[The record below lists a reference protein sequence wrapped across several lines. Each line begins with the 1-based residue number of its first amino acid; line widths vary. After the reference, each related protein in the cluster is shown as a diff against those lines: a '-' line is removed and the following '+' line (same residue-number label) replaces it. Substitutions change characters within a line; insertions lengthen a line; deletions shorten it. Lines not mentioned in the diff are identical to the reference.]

1 MSNQE
6 IIKTDN
12 VSVRIMELAKGAS
25 TEWHYHTNATD
36 FFVCLSGLV
45 KVETKNPVEVVVL
58 HPGQRAEINPPKIH
72 RVINTHNDKSEY
84 LLVQCIGPYDFIK
97 V

>member
-6 IIKTDN
+6 IIKTNN

-25 TEWHYHTNATD
+25 TDWHYHTAVTD

-45 KVETKNPVEVVVL
+45 TVETKNPSEEVNL
-58 HPGQRAEINPPKIH
+58 HPGQRTEIKPPQIH
-72 RVINTHNDKSEY
+72 RVLNTCEDKSEY
-84 LLVQCIGPYDFIK
+84 LLVQGLGPYDFIK